1 MYGKCL
7 ASCLACTKLLENG
20 TYYYIQSLKKK
31 KKNRSELSSS
41 GLSSSVCANRKV
53 SAGREA
59 ETEEEGEDEVQLPF
73 PILLAHMQ
81 VKGKH
86 S

>member
-20 TYYYIQSLKKK
+20 TYYYIQSE

-41 GLSSSVCANRKV
+41 GLSSSMCANRKV

-59 ETEEEGEDEVQLPF
+59 ETEEEGEEEVQLLF

-81 VKGKH
+81 VKDKH

>member
-1 MYGKCL
+1 M
-7 ASCLACTKLLENG
+7 
-20 TYYYIQSLKKK
+20 
-31 KKNRSELSSS
+31 
-41 GLSSSVCANRKV
+41 CANRKV

-59 ETEEEGEDEVQLPF
+59 ETEEEGEEEVQLPF

-81 VKGKH
+81 VKDKH